1 MVYLGFVKT
10 NDNSGVYVDFESFV
24 ERQATGT
31 HINFATFTTRVGG
44 MIGVGKNLL
53 WVVVLSCTSLLT
65 ISSFVKRLLN
75 IR

>member
-24 ERQATGT
+24 ERQRTGRQ
-31 HINFATFTTRVGG
+31 INFATFTTRVGG

-53 WVVVLSCTSLLT
+53 WVVVLSSTSLLT

>member
-24 ERQATGT
+24 ERQRTGRQ
-31 HINFATFTTRVGG
+31 INFATFTTRVGE
-44 MIGVGKNLL
+44 MLGVGKNLL